1 MRKSITR
8 FIAIFLKWAIYIA
21 LFVGSIRFFAML
33 STVHGKNYPADH
45 FANGHPSIIALLNS
59 ELFMGVIFIVTLG
72 VFAFVGKLLWQL
84 HEVAVHK
91 SQHNNSVHTT
101 LVFALSLCGL
111 FINKAYW
118 VAAIVIAF
126 TRWDMIGKALSDV
139 IHLGVHGKS
148 RQSESTSE
156 NV

>member
-1 MRKSITR
+1 
-8 FIAIFLKWAIYIA
+8 
-21 LFVGSIRFFAML
+21 
-33 STVHGKNYPADH
+33 
-45 FANGHPSIIALLNS
+45 
-59 ELFMGVIFIVTLG
+59 
-72 VFAFVGKLLWQL
+72 
-84 HEVAVHK
+84 
-91 SQHNNSVHTT
+91 
-101 LVFALSLCGL
+101 VFALSLCGL

-148 RQSESTSE
+148 RQSESPSE